1 MQQQAD
7 ELSIRLNEAN
17 TACQVMAG
25 QVERLNERLQ
35 QTTNTYRQRYDEL
48 ELAITL
54 PEWSS
59 QWKTSPENLKQRIQ
73 GMRDRWEEIN
83 SKLRETELEAMRLKT
98 DGLRLQ
104 ESRQQLL
111 TDIASLESYT
121 NKLHEHVEKSEN
133 AWKKLIP
140 EGDNKQPFEQARG
153 QHAMRIE
160 LLDKAR
166 KEYEKRLW
174 QQMSAVA
181 LKEALDSHTH
191 DFEQEIAQQRRSLDL
206 WMNRYNA
213 NHPPVQ
219 IQELERVLAGEKDWS
234 ELREHVRKVLDE
246 QSMTEARVDYL
257 RAQIIALQAEGM
269 RTLSDDGD
277 TERKALQVK
286 LSELEQQQ
294 RELLKQIVQYEL
306 RLQAHEQAKAFVS

>member
-1 MQQQAD
+1 
-7 ELSIRLNEAN
+7 
-17 TACQVMAG
+17 
-25 QVERLNERLQ
+25 
-35 QTTNTYRQRYDEL
+35 
-48 ELAITL
+48 
-54 PEWSS
+54 
-59 QWKTSPENLKQRIQ
+59 
-73 GMRDRWEEIN
+73 
-83 SKLRETELEAMRLKT
+83 
-98 DGLRLQ
+98 
-104 ESRQQLL
+104 
-111 TDIASLESYT
+111 
-121 NKLHEHVEKSEN
+121 
-133 AWKKLIP
+133 
-140 EGDNKQPFEQARG
+140 
-153 QHAMRIE
+153 MRIE